1 MLFSNLTK
9 KLKISNLFVSLRWV
23 KQEKQL
29 MPFNEWLFVSMK
41 FKTRIYD
48 MSLELTFVFSLTSA
62 PLQNIELW
70 Q

>member
-48 MSLELTFVFSLTSA
+48 MSLELTFTFL
-62 PLQNIELW
+62 LRLLLYRI
-70 Q
+70 